1 MSDNDYRF
9 GFGKDKIEINKLKHD
24 GLWRLNL
31 NNNNNLVACNLTHNY
46 NSLDGDEQAKLQRTM
61 AKAKQKHTTAAAAT
75 ATTTTAAAAAT
86 TTTAVAT
93 ATIATTMPIPTAAT
107 TMIGAVAVT
116 PTCVAHIEDEGGG
129 EGCDGAAA
137 DDDDGDCAAAGAGLV
152 TSDKLNGI
160 SIGAAYS
167 LIQLPALNCDLAA
180 AAVAAAAAAAS
191 ALSPTDAAIGGLS
204 SSRTSMN
211 NSTENLSYASDN
223 YYADDLILLDDDDD
237 DEDDDVEAEE
247 ISLNSDDCV
256 YAYRGDAADFDMAAL
271 DASTG
276 RGGRNL
282 DFGLVRDDETDFLEM
297 DFEPDPSSELEF
309 VASAQEAAAA
319 AAGHANLLLMQRDYS
334 QLQSGRHMATP
345 TQPRQLYS
353 SPIEELALPAPQEA
367 LQRLSKKFARISLNL
382 DQIKTDADVGSDVDA
397 DELLCG
403 AKDDEQDFVD
413 ATTAD
418 ANALAQSLPS
428 TLAYSS
434 FNRST
439 SVPSEPTHVA
449 EETCNSKLT
458 GAKPKRLNT
467 LSNSSSLVS
476 ASKSST
482 SASKSRRSQPSYDE
496 RCFSCTDFRA
506 VSQQQHHQ
514 HQLQLQLQQ
523 QQQEDV
529 APMLVAAAAVVAAS
543 AAMASSNSTKF
554 DLGSGEETCLDCL
567 EKEFLAN
574 TIGKAI
580 DLSSCAKCRRRV
592 GGRGSSLSLYTRAE
606 QTRCRSGSPGYFDEF
621 GGLFSW
627 HNTAGDMGLYN
638 QRFISC
644 DNNFGGRQQLLKQS
658 FSTEPLVARLSTA
671 HLSEE
676 HLVQALDK
684 LHISYNASL
693 LHAYFERLA
702 APSPPARGNLKQLL
716 LHVSK
721 QQCNHRKLKKLI
733 ELIVQQQQQPQ
744 QQQLS
749 VQFKRT
755 NAGQAAL
762 VAVKVTDILAAW
774 QRHRDLFVLRQ
785 LDARFHRANVL
796 GKIGHIV
803 RQAQQQQ
810 QPAASTS
817 ASAAAS
823 TSISS
828 MRQALPE
835 FLMIPQYY
843 ACGELTLTRKC

>member
-1 MSDNDYRF
+1 
-9 GFGKDKIEINKLKHD
+9 
-24 GLWRLNL
+24 
-31 NNNNNLVACNLTHNY
+31 
-46 NSLDGDEQAKLQRTM
+46 M
-61 AKAKQKHTTAAAAT
+61 AKAKQKQQTTTTVTAAAT
-75 ATTTTAAAAAT
+75 ATTTAAA
-86 TTTAVAT
+86 
-93 ATIATTMPIPTAAT
+93 ATIATTTQAPISTAT
-107 TMIGAVAVT
+107 TTALGAVAVT
-116 PTCVAHIEDEGGG
+116 PTCIAHIEDEGGG
-129 EGCDGAAA
+129 EGSDGAAA
-137 DDDDGDCAAAGAGLV
+137 DDDDGDGDCDCAAAAACIAGLD

-160 SIGAAYS
+160 DVGAAAYA
-167 LIQLPALNCDLAA
+167 LTALQPLNCDLAT
-180 AAVAAAAAAAS
+180 AAAAAS
-191 ALSPTDAAIGGLS
+191 AFSPTDAAVGGLS

-237 DEDDDVEAEE
+237 DVDAEE

-282 DFGLVRDDETDFLEM
+282 DFSLIRDDETDFLEM

-309 VASAQEAAAA
+309 ANNTQEAAA

-334 QLQSGRHMATP
+334 QLQSGRHMGTP
-345 TQPRQLYS
+345 TQTRQLYS
-353 SPIEELALPAPQEA
+353 SPIEELPLAPPQEA

-382 DQIKTDADVGSDVDA
+382 DQIKTDADAGSDVDA

-403 AKDDEQDFVD
+403 GKDDDDYADVVAPD
-413 ATTAD
+413 ATT
-418 ANALAQSLPS
+418 LAHSLPS
-428 TLAYSS
+428 TLVYNS
-434 FNRST
+434 FSRST
-439 SVPSEPTHVA
+439 SVPSEHVHVT

-458 GAKPKRLNT
+458 GAKPKRLST

-476 ASKSST
+476 ASKSCAS
-482 SASKSRRSQPSYDE
+482 SSKSRRSQPSFDE
-496 RCFSCTDFRA
+496 RCYSCTDFRA
-506 VSQQQHHQ
+506 VSLQQQHP
-514 HQLQLQLQQ
+514 QQ
-523 QQQEDV
+523 SDV

-543 AAMASSNSTKF
+543 AAMASNSTQF
-554 DLGSGEETCLDCL
+554 DLGNGEETCLDCL

-574 TIGKAI
+574 TIGKAL
-580 DLSSCAKCRRRV
+580 DLSSCPKCRRRF
-592 GGRGSSLSLYTRAE
+592 GSRGSSLSLYARAE
-606 QTRCRSGSPGYFDEF
+606 QTRCRSGSPGYLDEF

-627 HNTAGDMGLYN
+627 HNPPGGAGDMGHYN

-644 DNNFGGRQQLLKQS
+644 DNNFGGVQLPKQS

-671 HLSEE
+671 HLSED

-684 LHISYNASL
+684 LHVSYNASL
-693 LHAYFERLA
+693 LHGYFEQLA
-702 APSPPARGNLKQLL
+702 AQSQHDADVGNLKQLL

-721 QQCNHRKLKKLI
+721 RQCNHRKLKKLI
-733 ELIVQQQQQPQ
+733 ELITQQQQQEPPQ
-744 QQQLS
+744 QQQLQQQQQLN
-749 VQFKRT
+749 VQFKRS
-755 NAGQAAL
+755 NAEYAEL
-762 VAVKVTDILAAW
+762 VPVKVTEILAAW
-774 QRHRDLFVLRQ
+774 KRHPDLYVLRQ
-785 LDARFHRANVL
+785 LDARFHRANVM

-810 QPAASTS
+810 PAAAAAAAAATTS

-828 MRQALPE
+828 TRLALPE
-835 FLMIPQYY
+835 FIMIPQYY